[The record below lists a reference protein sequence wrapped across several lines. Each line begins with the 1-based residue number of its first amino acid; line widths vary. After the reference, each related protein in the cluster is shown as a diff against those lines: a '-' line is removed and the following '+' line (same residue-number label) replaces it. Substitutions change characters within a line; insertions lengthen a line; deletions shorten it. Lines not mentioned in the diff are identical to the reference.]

1 MLTPDADE
9 PDETL
14 ETSRHQHLVMETVR
28 QLGLLRGE
36 SSRIGARVRR
46 GLVEAA
52 KKTSGIDSDT
62 ELIEYALAKV
72 VLEDD
77 FGLRLVRRKGHIPQE
92 IDLEL

>member
-1 MLTPDADE
+1 MKPDAEESDV
-9 PDETL
+9 TL
-14 ETSRHQHLVMETVR
+14 EPSRHQYLVMETVR

-36 SSRIGARVRR
+36 SSRIGARIRR

-52 KKTSGIDSDT
+52 KRSSGIDSDT
-62 ELIEYALAKV
+62 GLIEYALAKV